1 MDVVAL
7 LLSLSQVPS
16 CIISHKKGSG
26 AQNADGKLPYL
37 FIGVLGASLVYSLL
51 KPCGSLVGFQN
62 VEHLQGCRI
71 WYFSLKDTLILTY
84 SSGWLFCWGVCPHH
98 GPLGHHRPQLA
109 RGFPR
114 SEVAH
119 RYDTFGCSPN
129 NIVGQLTSSNHSISI
144 FLMKQ
149 NLNI

>member
-16 CIISHKKGSG
+16 SIISHKRSSG
-26 AQNADGKLPYL
+26 AQNADVRGPYL
-37 FIGVLGASLVYSLL
+37 FTGVLLASLVYSLS
-51 KPCGSLVGFQN
+51 KPCGSLVGYFQTLN
-62 VEHLQGCRI
+62 PACL
-71 WYFSLKDTLILTY
+71 SLKDF
-84 SSGWLFCWGVCPHH
+84 SSLPGWLFCWGVRPHH

-119 RYDTFGCSPN
+119 RYDTFGCSLDYL
-129 NIVGQLTSSNHSISI
+129 VWQLKLEVIMR
-144 FLMKQ
+144 FLYS
-149 NLNI
+149 